1 MNVKDSTYWI
11 SMSPYYIKLGQTFSR
26 HTLFLKRIL
35 PKLNLLGVMTE
46 VNEKSAT
53 EKSTKSNG
61 KSAKSKEKC
70 AKTNQ
75 IVQAP
80 DSKSNNNSRRREFQE
95 ILLSPSGILTRKLH
109 FITCLF
115 YFFIELKSR
124 GLQKIEDTEKYLQ
137 SDMSVYNSVCHL
149 LRFHVQLALVFLLL
163 LVLMVSKNIRILL
176 I

>member
-53 EKSTKSNG
+53 KKSTKSNG

-115 YFFIELKSR
+115 LLFLTNSNPGVYRKLK
-124 GLQKIEDTEKYLQ
+124 TP
-137 SDMSVYNSVCHL
+137 
-149 LRFHVQLALVFLLL
+149 
-163 LVLMVSKNIRILL
+163 KNIFSLICLFIILFV
-176 I
+176 ICFASMYS